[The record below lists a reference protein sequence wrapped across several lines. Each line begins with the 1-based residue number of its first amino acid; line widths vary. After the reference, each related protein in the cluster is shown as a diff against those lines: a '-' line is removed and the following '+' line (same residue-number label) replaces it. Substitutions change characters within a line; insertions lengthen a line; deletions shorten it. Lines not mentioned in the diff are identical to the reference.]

1 MVTGTNRAQTQTHLH
16 FLDASN
22 PPLRECG
29 GDQDLTVSVT
39 LNWVEEGL
47 HEENRWEMLIHV
59 GWHALRFLV
68 GKARL

>member
-1 MVTGTNRAQTQTHLH
+1 MR
-16 FLDASN
+16 
-22 PPLRECG
+22 

-39 LNWVEEGL
+39 LNWVEEGP

-59 GWHALRFLV
+59 GWYALRFLV